1 MVFLALALLWLGCGH
16 VDEGIR
22 TGPLNQYVHAAWWQ
36 KGASPNREAILA
48 LEPRRLDGRAWS
60 AYGQVMLAAAHEARQ
75 LRMRD
80 RYLKAADA
88 ATRKALRLSPAQATT
103 WARFS
108 LIALNQGER
117 GAAIDGLKRSLA
129 LAPNGVNL
137 AWPRTKLGLY
147 LWDELDTGAQAAVAR
162 DLHRLLRQP
171 PTAAL
176 PYPAAALDRYAE
188 AIGRSGLVAAIFGSG
203 TAYAH

>member
-1 MVFLALALLWLGCGH
+1 MFTTINYKRTASMTTTKRKST
-16 VDEGIR
+16 IR
-22 TGPLNQYVHAAWWQ
+22 S
-36 KGASPNREAILA
+36 SP
-48 LEPRRLDGRAWS
+48 S
-60 AYGQVMLAAAHEARQ
+60 
-75 LRMRD
+75 
-80 RYLKAADA
+80 
-88 ATRKALRLSPAQATT
+88 
-103 WARFS
+103 
-108 LIALNQGER
+108 
-117 GAAIDGLKRSLA
+117 
-129 LAPNGVNL
+129 
-137 AWPRTKLGLY
+137 RTKLGLY